1 MFDILSNKLKRQLHL
16 LELLFE
22 KENYR
27 FQDIEKK
34 LDCSAKT
41 VRNDLNDIILYAK
54 EIHIQMDRD
63 VGVTVTIAPHITED
77 YIYRTILKE
86 SIEFRF
92 LEAILL
98 NHYGS
103 YLELCE
109 ELFISESTLRR
120 IVKKINQ
127 VLKKHQLT
135 IRGLIKIIG
144 KKETITQLM
153 ACLFQEKYTCLE
165 EVFSPTIC
173 QKSRLFLTEL
183 GMYHQLQERILQ
195 LDQKE
200 NDLLLFYIAST
211 LTQYEGV
218 AEQEREES
226 GKDKVTWDNWYKEQ
240 IEQMIHHPFLRKILR
255 LDQQMMHEK
264 TSHIRAIIDLA
275 ITYLEI
281 KYQILCTDRTDVI
294 ERVAYGSTG
303 RQECS
308 YILYDRYRIFFQQS
322 HPFIKSIQVELE
334 KYLIREEKA
343 DEVDSEMLEKL
354 VTWLVFHW
362 PAVIKER
369 EVGKQVKALLVM
381 DGIHHADYIV
391 GKLKLYLGNRYRF
404 IKNDLGCLSDQAR
417 LKNTYDCIISTV
429 ALSQSSDIPVFG
441 ISVMPRTREIHNLI
455 RFHQQ
460 NVNDFSL

>member
-1 MFDILSNKLKRQLHL
+1 M
-16 LELLFE
+16 
-22 KENYR
+22 
-27 FQDIEKK
+27 
-34 LDCSAKT
+34 
-41 VRNDLNDIILYAK
+41 
-54 EIHIQMDRD
+54 
-63 VGVTVTIAPHITED
+63 
-77 YIYRTILKE
+77 
-86 SIEFRF
+86 
-92 LEAILL
+92 
-98 NHYGS
+98 
-103 YLELCE
+103 
-109 ELFISESTLRR
+109 
-120 IVKKINQ
+120 
-127 VLKKHQLT
+127 
-135 IRGLIKIIG
+135 
-144 KKETITQLM
+144 
-153 ACLFQEKYTCLE
+153 
-165 EVFSPTIC
+165 
-173 QKSRLFLTEL
+173 
-183 GMYHQLQERILQ
+183 
-195 LDQKE
+195 
-200 NDLLLFYIAST
+200 
-211 LTQYEGV
+211 
-218 AEQEREES
+218 AEQERKES
-226 GKDKVTWDNWYKEQ
+226 GKDKETWDNWYKEQ

-255 LDQQMMHEK
+255 LDQQMIHEK
-264 TSHIRAIIDLA
+264 MSQIQAIIDLA

-308 YILYDRYRIFFQQS
+308 YILYDRYRIFFQQF

-334 KYLIREEKA
+334 KYLVREEKA

-404 IKNDLGCLSDQAR
+404 IKNDLGCLSDQVR

-455 RFHQQ
+455 KFHQQ